1 MRIKY
6 FPEVD
11 KLDIDF
17 VDDAPSVDNEEVA
30 PGFLLRYD
38 GDDRIVGIEIDSASH
53 QVRLEQIEND
63 PSLVVVMGN
72 VKTVSTLAAELG
84 VGERSLQKTIQAMR
98 NSGLAVG
105 QQESPTHPIILSE
118 TDVLSIVQWREDH
131 PRGRRS
137 AKTSRPVSA

>member
-17 VDDAPSVDNEEVA
+17 IDDSPSVDNEEVA

-38 GDDRIVGIEIDSASH
+38 ADGRIVGIEIDSASH
-53 QVRLEQIEND
+53 HVRLEQIESD
-63 PSLVVVMGN
+63 PSLVVVMGD

-84 VGERSLQKTIQAMR
+84 VGERSVQKTIQAMR
-98 NSGLAVG
+98 NSGLDVG

-118 TDVLSIVQWREDH
+118 TDALSIKRWREDH

-137 AKTSRPVSA
+137 SKTATA

>member
-17 VDDAPSVDNEEVA
+17 VDDFPSVDNEEVA

-38 GDDRIVGIEIDSASH
+38 EDGRIVGIEIDSASH
-53 QVRLEQIEND
+53 HVRLEQIESD
-63 PSLVVVMGN
+63 PSLVVVMGD
-72 VKTVSTLAAELG
+72 VKTVSTLAAEIG
-84 VGERSLQKTIQAMR
+84 VGERSVQKTIQAMR
-98 NSGLAVG
+98 SSGLDVG

-118 TDVLSIVQWREDH
+118 ADVLSIVQWREDH

-137 AKTSRPVSA
+137 AKAATA